1 MGRLGFV
8 DGNVFHPPSGY
19 SEALLAIQLSL
30 SPPPPPPCLRFR
42 PVPRPQGPGAILLPQ
57 VPPHPCDLRS
67 PPPPALG
74 TARGACWY
82 NFPSLCWQKSEVAVC
97 EFLKMEGGRDQ
108 TARAPSTL
116 CLRRGRLAG
125 RGAGAGLLSSPDN
138 AAHSLPLGGSQRHP
152 PASRRK
158 GRTQPIRKEAIGGQ
172 CPCWCP
178 TGQQIE
184 AH

>member
-30 SPPPPPPCLRFR
+30 SPPPPPPRLRFR

-57 VPPHPCDLRS
+57 VPPHPCDLRG

-108 TARAPSTL
+108 TARAPQLCVCAVGAWRGGEQGQAFSRPQTMRPILSLWVTL
-116 CLRRGRLAG
+116 RGIHPPPEG
-125 RGAGAGLLSSPDN
+125 RGQLSRSERKPSVD
-138 AAHSLPLGGSQRHP
+138 SVPVGV
-152 PASRRK
+152 RRAN
-158 GRTQPIRKEAIGGQ
+158 R
-172 CPCWCP
+172 
-178 TGQQIE
+178 
-184 AH
+184 